1 MSETGSFWINLAEKF
16 FGLILVVIGLVL
28 IYFTATSAD
37 LGAYMGFFG
46 FLSMVVVVAGAF
58 LIIVKPPE

>member
-16 FGLILVVIGLVL
+16 FGLLLLILGAIL
-28 IYFTATSAD
+28 IYFTATSVE
-37 LGAYMGFFG
+37 LGAYIGLFG
-46 FLSMVVVVAGAF
+46 FLGVIVIVAGAF

>member
-16 FGLILVVIGLVL
+16 FGLILVVIGALL

-37 LGAYMGFFG
+37 LGAYTGLFA
-46 FLSMVVVVAGAF
+46 FLSVVVIVAGGF
-58 LIIVKPPE
+58 LIIVKPHE